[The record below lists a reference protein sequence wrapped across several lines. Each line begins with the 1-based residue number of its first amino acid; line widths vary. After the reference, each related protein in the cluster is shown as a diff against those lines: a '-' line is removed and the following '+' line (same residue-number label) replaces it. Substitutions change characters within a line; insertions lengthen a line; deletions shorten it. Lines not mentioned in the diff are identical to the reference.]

1 MVRYD
6 EYLRIRM
13 SESVKNS
20 LRKYC
25 EENSLQESKFV
36 RDSIEKCLVSEM
48 QNKGQEPTFP
58 SNLYLHKIH
67 E

>member
-25 EENSLQESKFV
+25 EENSLRESEFV
-36 RDSIEKCLVSEM
+36 RNSIEKCLVSEM
-48 QNKGQEPTFP
+48 QNVGRVPEFPTLFK
-58 SNLYLHKIH
+58 SA
-67 E
+67 

>member
-25 EENSLQESKFV
+25 EENSLRESEFV
-36 RDSIEKCLVSEM
+36 RNLIEKCLVSKM
-48 QNKGQEPTFP
+48 QNNGQEPTFP
-58 SNLYLHKIH
+58 SSFVSA
-67 E
+67 

>member
-25 EENSLQESKFV
+25 EENSLRESEFV
-36 RDSIEKCLVSEM
+36 RNSIEKGLVSEM
-48 QNKGQEPTFP
+48 RDKGQEPTFP
-58 SNLYLHKIH
+58 SNFVSA
-67 E
+67 